1 MTQVSMFKLE
11 SKASEYTCI
20 TDLIFWSPCIYQIY
34 RHREKVGSM
43 TNEVFA
49 LSGKIWITLWNVLEL
64 LLANETHI
72 NV

>member
-11 SKASEYTCI
+11 SKVSEYI

-43 TNEVFA
+43 KNEVVA